1 MFCFRPLDNSTEGF
15 QNWEFMTT
23 HSWGEQ
29 AAGEWTLKIK
39 DTHSHKRDNAKLG
52 MLKKW
57 SLVIYGTAEQPY
69 PVHHQRVRSAELSM
83 DSELTEGYGGPCDPE
98 CSDDGCD
105 GPGPQQCVTC
115 LHFLL
120 KFKNNSRLCVADCP
134 RGFWG
139 DRRRCKRCYSS
150 CASCTGSRSN
160 QCISCVPGHHLT
172 EDTNTCTASCEDNYY
187 LDHDTDLC
195 KKCSE
200 NCLKCTSYN
209 ICTECKPGTSL
220 QGNRCQR
227 SCDDGFYH
235 DMQEDECR
243 PCHEACATCAGTGV
257 EACNRCAKGFL
268 MEEWRCASSCSAGFY
283 ATEPTP
289 EIADGHRIC
298 RRCDSSCL
306 TCVGPGRQNCSSC
319 SSGHRLQEGV
329 CVVNTECTDG
339 EYQDSDKA
347 CRACDA
353 TCQKCTGPRREDC
366 ISCGSS

>member
-1 MFCFRPLDNSTEGF
+1 
-15 QNWEFMTT
+15 
-23 HSWGEQ
+23 
-29 AAGEWTLKIK
+29 
-39 DTHSHKRDNAKLG
+39 
-52 MLKKW
+52 
-57 SLVIYGTAEQPY
+57 
-69 PVHHQRVRSAELSM
+69 
-83 DSELTEGYGGPCDPE
+83 
-98 CSDDGCD
+98 
-105 GPGPQQCVTC
+105 
-115 LHFLL
+115 
-120 KFKNNSRLCVADCP
+120 
-134 RGFWG
+134 
-139 DRRRCKRCYSS
+139 
-150 CASCTGSRSN
+150 
-160 QCISCVPGHHLT
+160 
-172 EDTNTCTASCEDNYY
+172 
-187 LDHDTDLC
+187 TDLC

-366 ISCGSS
+366 ISCGSSQQAVPGLPHPSPNEW